1 MCLKRS
7 DIKIDGT
14 PCEGKLSCTVWTG
27 GKAGDDIKGLPI
39 GIGREISGYEAGYG
53 ELDVK

>member
-1 MCLKRS
+1 MERRVRGNSHARC
-7 DIKIDGT
+7 G
-14 PCEGKLSCTVWTG
+14 PG

-39 GIGREISGYEAGYG
+39 GIGCEISGYEAGYG